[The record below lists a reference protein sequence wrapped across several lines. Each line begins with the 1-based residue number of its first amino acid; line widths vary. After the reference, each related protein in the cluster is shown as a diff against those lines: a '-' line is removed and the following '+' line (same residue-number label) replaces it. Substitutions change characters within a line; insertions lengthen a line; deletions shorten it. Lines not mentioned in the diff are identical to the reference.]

1 MSGTVIPPTPVIQSA
16 ATLLDEA
23 AGRLVRALS
32 GCHEIGHYEA
42 DVECLNL
49 LKLIIRHVESVT
61 VLSLRDLALLPTAM
75 GIARAAYE
83 TTIKLLWIAAP
94 ADPFGREVRWLAHLQ
109 SEEDYYLK
117 MASQLAKLGHGEAK
131 QKTVET
137 IRRFRN
143 DVTAKLPAG
152 YTPLKQLPNL
162 YQMLESLGEERK
174 YLMYVIGCQF
184 AHGTHHATGLYRRH
198 LGTEKVLGE
207 HIADKDWA
215 ACFSMTWY
223 SLHASGQCFLQRAGG
238 NPHDFLSVE
247 FGSKV
252 QAAIHAITENG

>member
-1 MSGTVIPPTPVIQSA
+1 VIQSA
-16 ATLLDEA
+16 ATLLGEA

-32 GCHEIGHYEA
+32 GCQEIGHYEA

-49 LKLIIRHVESVT
+49 LKLIVRHVESVT
-61 VLSLRDLALLPTAM
+61 VLALRDLVLLPSAM

-83 TTIKLLWIAAP
+83 TTIKLLWMAAP
-94 ADPFGREVRWLAHLQ
+94 DEPFEREIRWLAHLQ

-117 MASQLAKLGHGEAK
+117 IASQLTKLGHGDAE
-131 QKTVET
+131 QKTGET

-143 DVTAKLPAG
+143 DVAAKLHAG

-174 YLMYVIGCQF
+174 YLMYITGCQF
-184 AHGTHHATGLYRRH
+184 AHGTHYATGLYRKH

-207 HIADKDWA
+207 HIAEKDWA

-223 SLHASGQCFLQRAGG
+223 SLHASGECFLLRAGG
-238 NPHDFLSVE
+238 NPRDFLSVE
-247 FGSKV
+247 FGNKV
-252 QAAIHAITENG
+252 QAAIHAITERG